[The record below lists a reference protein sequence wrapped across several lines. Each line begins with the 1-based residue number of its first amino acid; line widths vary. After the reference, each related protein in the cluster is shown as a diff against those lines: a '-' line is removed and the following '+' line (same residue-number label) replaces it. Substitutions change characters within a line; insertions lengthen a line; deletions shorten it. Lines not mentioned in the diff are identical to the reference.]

1 MKHRAYCDSAI
12 GILEI
17 IADDKNILAID
28 FVKTRKANNHNAL
41 TKRCVVELKKYFLG
55 KIKSF
60 SIPYKFFGSEFQNK
74 VYTALIKIPYGAVI
88 SYGDLAKMIAKPKAA
103 RAVGQAVNKNKIAIV
118 VPCHRVVGS
127 DANLV
132 GYASGLWRKKRLLA
146 LENGVLTNIKN
157 CPKIRS

>member
-17 IADDKNILAID
+17 IADDKFILAID

-55 KIKSF
+55 KRKSF
-60 SIPYKFFGSEFQNK
+60 LVPYKFSGSEFQNK
-74 VYTALIKIPYGAVI
+74 VYTALAKIPYGAVI

-103 RAVGQAVNKNKIAIV
+103 RAVGQAVNKNKIAII

-132 GYASGLWRKKRLLA
+132 AYASGLWRKKRLLA